1 MYCNMEKVSK
11 EQVEAAVQTVKDL
24 KIQAAELNGR
34 IKDAEA
40 VVEAYGLDHM
50 ADFSDGRLAVATG
63 IIAIKAGA
71 AKPVKEGKPL
81 STAARSE
88 LAAAL
93 PPAYVKVA
101 CDFGILYDSQDK
113 VVRQILKAR
122 GIEIVREDK
131 FAVI

>member
-1 MYCNMEKVSK
+1 MEKVSK
-11 EQVEAAVQTVKDL
+11 EQVEEAVCTVKEL
-24 KIQAAELNGR
+24 KIKAAELNGTSEGR
-34 IKDAEA
+34 GGGRR
-40 VVEAYGLDHM
+40 GLRARPH
-50 ADFSDGRLAVATG
+50 GRFFGRPAG
-63 IIAIKAGA
+63 PRSGHYRHQGRGRPNRSRKASRSRPR
-71 AKPVKEGKPL
+71 PV
-81 STAARSE
+81 RN

-101 CDFGILYDSQDK
+101 CDFGVLYDSQDK

>member
-1 MYCNMEKVSK
+1 MDKVTK
-11 EQVEAAVQTVKDL
+11 EAAEKAVKTVKDL
-24 KIQAAELNGR
+24 KIQAAEINGK

-40 VVEAYGLDHM
+40 IVEAYGLEHLSEF
-50 ADFSDGRLAVATG
+50 ADGRLAVEGG

-71 AKPVKEGKPL
+71 AKPIKEGKPL

-93 PPAYVKVA
+93 PAAYVKVA
-101 CDFGILYDSQDK
+101 CDFSVLYDSKDK
-113 VVRQILKAR
+113 TVRQILRSR

-131 FAVI
+131 FTVI

>member
-1 MYCNMEKVSK
+1 MEKVSK
-11 EQVEAAVQTVKDL
+11 EQVEEAVRTVKEL
-24 KIQAAELNGR
+24 KIKTAELNGR
-34 IKDAEA
+34 LKDAEA
-40 VVEAYGLDHM
+40 
-50 ADFSDGRLAVATG
+50 G
-63 IIAIKAGA
+63 IIAIKAGT

-101 CDFGILYDSQDK
+101 CDFGVLYDSQDK